1 MNKKNLLFVIHRLGA
16 GGAEKSLVSLLNAL
30 PSDMFEIDLLA
41 IDPSGIFLKQ
51 VPPAIKVLEPPRE
64 MVCMSVKITDK
75 RFWQCATLKLLLV
88 KLRCIL
94 GNHLRGGGSKA
105 RRSHSQYYNDIWQKH
120 IPNLGFKYDVA
131 ISYID
136 GLNYY
141 VIDHVTAGK
150 KILWCHN
157 DYNKLEFNPFYDHRY
172 YEKADMICTISEL
185 CRKSLIENFPDL
197 EDKFEVIENISSP
210 RMINVQA
217 DMCDEMESAKDGF
230 ILDKRFKI
238 VSIGRLTEQKGFDFA
253 IDAAEVLKNRGL
265 NFCWYIL
272 GEGPLR
278 KVLESAIQAKGLSD
292 NIKFIGIRSN
302 PYPYIKRADVFA
314 MPSRYEGKSIA
325 LDEAKIL
332 HKPIVV
338 TNYPSVRDAIEDK
351 QTGLIVN
358 IDSESIAKGIQ
369 ILHDDIV
376 LRKTVVSNLCKSN
389 YGNEEQVVA
398 KFLSII
404 N

>member
-1 MNKKNLLFVIHRLGA
+1 MNKKKLLFVIHRLNA

-30 PSDMFEIDLLA
+30 PSAMFEIDLLA
-41 IDPSGIFLKQ
+41 IDPSGIFLRQ

-75 RFWQCATLKLLLV
+75 RFWQHATLKLLLV

-157 DYNKLEFNPFYDHRY
+157 DYNKLEFNPSYDHRY
-172 YEKADMICTISEL
+172 YEKADKICTISEL

-197 EDKFEVIENISSP
+197 KDKFEVIENISSP

-265 NFCWYIL
+265 DFCWYIL

-351 QTGLIVN
+351 HTGVIVN

-376 LRKTVVSNLCKSN
+376 LRTTVVSNLCKSN

>member
-1 MNKKNLLFVIHRLGA
+1 MNKKKLLFVIHRLNA

-75 RFWQCATLKLLLV
+75 RFWQHATLKLLLV

-105 RRSHSQYYNDIWQKH
+105 HRSHSQYYNDIWQKH

-157 DYNKLEFNPFYDHRY
+157 DYNKLEFNPSYDHRY
-172 YEKADMICTISEL
+172 YEKADKICTISEL

-210 RMINVQA
+210 KMINVQA
-217 DMCDEMESAKDGF
+217 DMCDEMEAAKDGF

-253 IDAAEVLKNRGL
+253 IAAAEVLKSRGL
-265 NFCWYIL
+265 DFCWYIL

>member
-1 MNKKNLLFVIHRLGA
+1 MNKKKLLFVIHRLNA

-51 VPPAIKVLEPPRE
+51 VPQAIRILEPPGA
-64 MVCMSVKITDK
+64 MVCMSAKITDK
-75 RFWQCATLKLLLV
+75 RFWQRATLKLLLV

-94 GNHLRGGGSKA
+94 GNHLRGGGSKT

-157 DYNKLEFNPFYDHRY
+157 DYNKLEFNPSYDHRY
-172 YEKADMICTISEL
+172 YEKSDKICTISEL

-210 RMINVQA
+210 RMIDVQA
-217 DMCDEMESAKDGF
+217 DMFDEMESAKDGF

-253 IDAAEVLKNRGL
+253 VEAAEILKNRGL
-265 NFCWYIL
+265 DFCWYIL

-278 KVLESAIQAKGLSD
+278 KALESAIQAKGLSD
-292 NIKFIGIRSN
+292 NIKLIGIRSN